1 MHEGDRADLAVEDQG
16 GIGDRPATKRSD
28 QQSVGSRVF
37 EVLLLQPT
45 QMTSPVWG
53 TERTRSR
60 GRGAR
65 RGGCVF
71 GEVTRSSG

>member
-45 QMTSPVWG
+45 QM
-53 TERTRSR
+53 
-60 GRGAR
+60 
-65 RGGCVF
+65 
-71 GEVTRSSG
+71 